1 MISRSFSYLGL
12 SVAVHGLL
20 LLFIS
25 RWELPFAQPFSRRRV
40 ILNFVSPLELPQAV
54 SRKKS
59 SESRD
64 FPVDTAKLPPPQQAA
79 KSAFL
84 PVLPLKRAELK
95 RAENR
100 VVRKRTAEITQ
111 PDFLDILNQVSSS
124 EEKASAGIERAA
136 ASPGGIVSQK
146 EIDWSTEQREL
157 LKKSLPSFP
166 NRLILAGLEVDVE
179 ALITVSPA
187 GYVTG
192 VEITRSSGYTL
203 IDNAVT
209 TALRDYLFEKSESI
223 ESDTGLIRFH
233 FRLER

>member
-40 ILNFVSPLELPQAV
+40 ILNFVSPLDLPQAASGEK
-54 SRKKS
+54 SR
-59 SESRD
+59 ESQD

-79 KSAFL
+79 AESTLL
-84 PVLPLKRAELK
+84 PVLPLKRVELK
-95 RAENR
+95 QAENR
-100 VVRKRTAEITQ
+100 VVRKRTAEIPQ
-111 PDFLDILNQVSSS
+111 PDFLDILNQVRSSQETTATSSS
-124 EEKASAGIERAA
+124 
-136 ASPGGIVSQK
+136 GIVSQK
-146 EIDWSTEQREL
+146 EIDWSTGQREL
-157 LKKSLPSFP
+157 LEKSLPSFP
-166 NRLILAGLEVDVE
+166 DRLILAGLEVDVE

-192 VEITRSSGYTL
+192 VQITRSSGYTL
-203 IDNAVT
+203 VDNAVT
-209 TALRDYLFEKSESI
+209 TALRDYLFEKSEST

>member
-40 ILNFVSPLELPQAV
+40 ILNFVSPLELPEAV
-54 SRKKS
+54 SREKS
-59 SESRD
+59 RESRD
-64 FPVDTAKLPPPQQAA
+64 FPVDTARLPPPQQAA
-79 KSAFL
+79 ESALL
-84 PVLPLKRAELK
+84 PVLPAKRADLK
-95 RAENR
+95 QTENR
-100 VVRKRTAEITQ
+100 AVQKRTAEIPQ
-111 PDFLDILNQVSSS
+111 PDFLDILNQVTSSQ
-124 EEKASAGIERAA
+124 ERAV
-136 ASPGGIVSQK
+136 ASPGAIVSQK
-146 EIDWSTEQREL
+146 EIDWSTGQRQL
-157 LKKSLPSFP
+157 LKRSLPSFP

-203 IDNAVT
+203 VDNAVT
-209 TALRDYLFEKSESI
+209 TALRDYLFEKSEAR

>member
-12 SVAVHGLL
+12 SVAVNGLL

-54 SRKKS
+54 SSEKS

-64 FPVDTAKLPPPQQAA
+64 FPADTSKLPPPQQAA
-79 KSAFL
+79 ESTLL
-84 PVLPLKRAELK
+84 PVLPVKRAELK
-95 RAENR
+95 RAESR
-100 VVRKRTAEITQ
+100 VVRKRTAEIPQ

-124 EEKASAGIERAA
+124 QERASAGPA
-136 ASPGGIVSQK
+136 GIVSQK
-146 EIDWSTEQREL
+146 EIDWSTGQREL

-187 GYVTG
+187 GYVAG
-192 VEITRSSGYTL
+192 VEITRSSGYSL
-203 IDNAVT
+203 VDNAVT
-209 TALRDYLFEKSESI
+209 TALRDYLFEKSESR
-223 ESDTGLIRFH
+223 ESDIGLIRFH

>member
-12 SVAVHGLL
+12 SVAIHGLL

-25 RWELPFAQPFSRRRV
+25 HWELPFAQPFSRRRV
-40 ILNFVSPLELPQAV
+40 ILNFVSPLDLAPAV
-54 SRKKS
+54 AREKSRQS
-59 SESRD
+59 QD
-64 FPVDTAKLPPPQQAA
+64 FPVDTAKVPPPQQAA
-79 KSAFL
+79 ESTLL
-84 PVLPLKRAELK
+84 PLLPLKRAELK
-95 RAENR
+95 RTENR
-100 VVRKRTAEITQ
+100 VVRKRTAEIPQ

-124 EEKASAGIERAA
+124 QERAA
-136 ASPGGIVSQK
+136 TSSSGIVLQK
-146 EIDWSTEQREL
+146 EIDWSTGQREL

-166 NRLILAGLEVDVE
+166 DRLILVGLEVDVE

-192 VEITRSSGYTL
+192 VQITRRSGYTL
-203 IDNAVT
+203 VDNAVT
-209 TALRDYLFEKSESI
+209 TALRDYLFEKSESR